1 MVTNS
6 NSVIWTSPEGNSF
19 VLKTLESGFSQ
30 KHIGEVKE
38 NPRTSVSHSTSTKRG
53 GGKKSKTSSSTSVS
67 TSSST
72 KRVGDSN
79 DTFTDLGVG
88 GRDISLDC
96 YFIGEKH
103 YIEAEAF
110 RKALCQVGK
119 SKLQL
124 AYGEEFTVNVLNF
137 ELKNT
142 LVERVNSTV
151 ITVNWHET
159 SPSTYPKSEQSKQKE
174 IKNLVSATKESI
186 ASTVEM
192 TANAITEQSRLA
204 TFTTKF
210 KGVLGKI
217 SNALDVANNVTLN
230 SIMSDILGQNLIS
243 NAFTVTSQIGIIFS
257 KATMLVSKVKNVANG
272 GFTLP
277 SGYTSL
283 FGGWQNLISGL
294 KTTSLKST
302 AGANYTPEQ
311 IDELKLNDSIASSA
325 IISVA
330 ESLLNVNFETRIEAV
345 EAAKNL
351 ITLNDDWNDFVDEQ
365 QTKITELGDAYI
377 REGSVLDIV
386 EMCANEILERSYKLK
401 VEQKITLTEDKTPI
415 QLAYKYYNEDFRND
429 PDGTLEYLIR
439 TNNFTDEQFFLIPR
453 GTEVKI
459 YV

>member
-38 NPRTSVSHSTSTKRG
+38 NPRTSVSHSTSTKGG

-302 AGANYTPEQ
+302 AGANYTSEQ

-330 ESLLNVNFETRIEAV
+330 ESLLNVNFETGIEAV
-345 EAAKNL
+345 
-351 ITLNDDWNDFVDEQ
+351 
-365 QTKITELGDAYI
+365 
-377 REGSVLDIV
+377 R
-386 EMCANEILERSYKLK
+386 R
-401 VEQKITLTEDKTPI
+401 QKISLP
-415 QLAYKYYNEDFRND
+415 
-429 PDGTLEYLIR
+429 
-439 TNNFTDEQFFLIPR
+439 
-453 GTEVKI
+453 
-459 YV
+459 

>member
-1 MVTNS
+1 M
-6 NSVIWTSPEGNSF
+6 
-19 VLKTLESGFSQ
+19 
-30 KHIGEVKE
+30 
-38 NPRTSVSHSTSTKRG
+38 
-53 GGKKSKTSSSTSVS
+53 
-67 TSSST
+67 
-72 KRVGDSN
+72 
-79 DTFTDLGVG
+79 GVG